1 MNGPETRTNSPD
13 LTLHSHPGWEA
24 KKQKVRFPASKTM
37 HLLVGRD
44 VVHLK
49 VYAWD
54 CAGGRVVKN
63 LPASAK
69 DVGVIPGSGRSHM
82 PWST

>member
-1 MNGPETRTNSPD
+1 
-13 LTLHSHPGWEA
+13 
-24 KKQKVRFPASKTM
+24 M

-54 CAGGRVVKN
+54 SAGGRVVKN
-63 LPASAK
+63 LPANAE
-69 DVGVIPGSGRSHM
+69 DEGLIPGQGRFHT
-82 PWST
+82 P

>member
-1 MNGPETRTNSPD
+1 
-13 LTLHSHPGWEA
+13 
-24 KKQKVRFPASKTM
+24 M